1 MAALPF
7 VSRLTPHGR
16 GAVATIRVEGI
27 NAADELATLFQPTGN
42 YSVANVEPW
51 RICFGTWNSGSAAGE
66 ELVLC
71 RKSESSFDL
80 HCHGGVTIVNAVM
93 DSIVQ
98 LGYQQIQWS
107 DIPVDIDDDPWH
119 MEILNALSNA
129 STEKTA
135 AYLARHLDGRWSQE
149 ITRLAGLI
157 AESSFDQARQRIEEL
172 LSWREFAGHLVL
184 PWKVVIAGKPNVG
197 KSSLINLLLGFERS
211 IVQDQPGT
219 TRDIVDSDT
228 VIDGWPIQLF
238 DTAGQ
243 RVTDDEIEST
253 GVQRAI
259 NTSQN
264 ADLLI
269 WVADVTRPETFEFE
283 TENTSAKRLF
293 VANKIDLQTQ
303 DFSNQLDDALDV
315 VEVSCKD
322 KTGSDLLV
330 EAIAKS
336 LVNRLPPD
344 DLPLPFAENIVQQ
357 LRNFLK
363 NI

>member
-1 MAALPF
+1 MASSPF

-16 GAVATIRVEGI
+16 GAVATVRVEGI
-27 NAADELATLFQPTGN
+27 NAADGLATLFHPKGN
-42 YSVANVEPW
+42 YSVADVEPW
-51 RICFGTWNSGSAAGE
+51 RICFGTWNSGPAAGE
-66 ELVLC
+66 ELVIC
-71 RKSESSFDL
+71 RKSEFSFDL
-80 HCHGGVTIVNAVM
+80 HCHGGVTIVDAIMESFVE
-93 DSIVQ
+93 
-98 LGYQQIQWS
+98 LGYQEFQWS
-107 DIPVDIDDDPWH
+107 DIPVDIDDDPWQ
-119 MEILNALSNA
+119 MELLNALSKV

-135 AYLARHLDGRWSQE
+135 AFLARHFDGRWSKE
-149 ITRLAGLI
+149 ITRLSGLI

-172 LSWREFAGHLVL
+172 LSWREFAGHLVV

-219 TRDIVDSDT
+219 TRDTVDADT

-243 RVTDDEIEST
+243 RITDNEIESF

-269 WVADVTRPETFEFE
+269 WVGDVTRPGTFEFE
-283 TENTSAKRLF
+283 TENASVKRLF

-303 DFSNQLDDALDV
+303 DLSNQLDDALDV

-330 EAIAKS
+330 KAIAKS

-344 DLPLPFAENIVQQ
+344 DLPLPFTEKIVQQ
-357 LRNFLK
+357 LRVFL
-363 NI
+363 NNL